1 MTTGEWF
8 AGASLLGGA
17 CAWVL
22 LEVRKFVAAREDK
35 LGSLIASVTDIRRAL
50 LGDGY
55 GHAGLVAEFAA
66 MKASQAR
73 TEQRVDEIEHRL
85 EQMERAA

>member
-22 LEVRKFVAAREDK
+22 LELRKFVGKREEK
-35 LGSLIASVTDIRRAL
+35 LDTVIESVGDIRRAL
-50 LGDGY
+50 LGDSY

-73 TEQRVDEIEHRL
+73 TELRVDEIEHRL
-85 EQMERAA
+85 EQMENAA